1 MKTSTLHSIS
11 SDTSYNNSSRDTHND
26 HGILIVDR
34 ESGEIICSSCGQV
47 LTHEIQKSHAQWLTS
62 FASENNNPSSDS
74 VRATGMP
81 VSLARHDMGL
91 ATLIGKIDRD
101 ASGRALDTTMRST
114 MERLRILDFR
124 TQLHN
129 SGDRSLRQAFSQLD
143 NLKTKLGLSDA
154 IVEKTA
160 YIYRKAQERGFVR
173 GRTISATLA
182 AAAYIACRE
191 LGIPRTLSDISMIC
205 NIKQKELARNYR
217 MLVFELDYKVPLVD
231 LVKCIAKVANKA
243 SLSEKIKHKASSI
256 MYEVTKNEI
265 SAGKDPMGL
274 AAAVLY
280 LASLHTEGGGGGAA
294 DDQHKTQ
301 KHIAEAA
308 AISAV
313 TLRARYRDLNSKLEE
328 EKDEHHLDRIFN

>member
-1 MKTSTLHSIS
+1 MTTSKLHSIS
-11 SDTSYNNSSRDTHND
+11 SNNDTLTRNTHDDN
-26 HGILIVDR
+26 HGILIVDP
-34 ESGEIICSSCGQV
+34 EFGEIICSGCGQV
-47 LTHEIQKSHAQWLTS
+47 LTPEIQKSHPQWLTS
-62 FASENNNPSSDS
+62 FAYQNNNQSSDS
-74 VRATGMP
+74 SSRATGMP

-91 ATLIGKIDRD
+91 ATTIGKIDRD
-101 ASGRALDTTMRST
+101 ANGRALGTTMRST
-114 MERLRILDFR
+114 MERLRVLDFR

-129 SGDRSLRQAFSQLD
+129 STNRSLIQAFNQLD
-143 NLKTKLGLSDA
+143 NVKTKLGLSDA

-205 NIKQKELARNYR
+205 NIRQKELARNYR
-217 MLVFELDYKVPLVD
+217 MLVFELDYNVPLVNM
-231 LVKCIAKVANKA
+231 VKCVSKVANKA
-243 SLSEKIKHKASSI
+243 NLSEKIKHQASSI
-256 MYEVTKNEI
+256 MYKVTKKEI

-280 LASLHTEGGGGGAA
+280 LASLHIREGGGGAVG
-294 DDQHKTQ
+294 DEQHITQ

-308 AISAV
+308 AISDV
-313 TLRARYRDLNSKLEE
+313 TLRARFKDLIKKLEE
-328 EKDEHHLDRIFN
+328 C